1 VIQSDEGASG
11 EAPTDDPILNF
22 VQPSALNSSLINGMD
37 SSQIFGNADRRLVRR
52 FLRTNDEQSFRQ
64 LYRCHTPVL
73 YPLAL
78 RLVGGSEADAQDA
91 IQETWIRACKK
102 LERFEWKS
110 SLRTW
115 LTGILINCVRES
127 MRERQRRKE
136 EELPDD
142 YSTAATSQ
150 PLTRIDLDQV
160 IARLPTGYRHV
171 LTLHDIAGY
180 THEEIGAL
188 LEITTG
194 TSKSQLYHA
203 RQALRALLRE
213 EPKTP

>member
-1 VIQSDEGASG
+1 MNRME
-11 EAPTDDPILNF
+11 T
-22 VQPSALNSSLINGMD
+22 
-37 SSQIFGNADRRLVRR
+37 SQIFGDADRRLVRR
-52 FLRTNDEQSFRQ
+52 FLRARDEQAFRQ
-64 LYRCHTPVL
+64 LYRRHAPVL

-91 IQETWIRACKK
+91 IQETWIRACEK

-127 MRERQRRKE
+127 MRERQRRQE

-142 YSTAATSQ
+142 YETAASAAPPWTS
-150 PLTRIDLDQV
+150 IALDQV

-180 THEEIGAL
+180 THEEIGTL
-188 LEITTG
+188 LEITAG

-203 RQALRALLRE
+203 RKALRSLLRE
-213 EPKTP
+213 EPRTP